1 MSEPIKVGDL
11 VMVVRGNPCCGQS
24 YSLGKIFCVAE
35 IDTVYGST
43 CTFCGAPV
51 EYALPAAFRNVG
63 DMTGSQLRKLKRID
77 PPADAVSEDARK
89 TIKEPA

>member
-11 VMVVRGNPCCGQS
+11 VIVVRGNPCCGQS
-24 YSLGKIFCVAE
+24 SILGKIFYVAE

-43 CTFCGAPV
+43 CTFCGAPA

-63 DMTGSQLRKLKRID
+63 DITGTQLRKLKRID
-77 PPADAVSEDARK
+77 PPADAVSEDARRLM
-89 TIKEPA
+89 KEPA